1 MIAISGG
8 GTGGHLMIAKTIC
21 EELNNR
27 GEKTIFIGSQS
38 GQDRLWFENDSSFEY
53 KYFLPSSG
61 VVNKKG
67 LSKIFSFLNI
77 IKLSFKCMGIF
88 KRHDIEK
95 IICVG
100 GYSAAPASF
109 AAILT
114 KKEIYIHEQNAVT
127 GKLNKFIKK
136 FAKKFFS
143 SYEGKFYSYP
153 VNLKFFQTS
162 RVRNELKNIMFL
174 GGSQGAKFINTL
186 ALELALGLK
195 EKNIKIIHQCGA
207 KEFDNI
213 KRKYDE
219 LGINADIFAFDKNI
233 EQKMKEADL
242 CISRAGASSLWELC
256 ANKLPCIFIPFPFAA
271 KNHQFFNAK
280 FLSDKNLCILINQN
294 DASKEVILSHINS
307 INLYKISNGL
317 DGIIQ
322 KDGAKIIVD
331 EILA

>member
-8 GTGGHLMIAKTIC
+8 GTGGHLIIAKTLC
-21 EELNNR
+21 EELNKR

-38 GQDRLWFENDSSFEY
+38 GQDKLWFENDSSFEY

-67 LSKIFSFLNI
+67 LSKIFSLLNMI
-77 IKLSFKCMGIF
+77 NLSFKCMEIF
-88 KRHDIEK
+88 KKHNIEK

-109 AAILT
+109 AAILA

-127 GKLNKFIKK
+127 GKLNKITKK

-143 SYEGKFYSYP
+143 SYEDKFYSYP

-162 RVRNELKNIMFL
+162 RLRSGLKTIMFL
-174 GGSQGAKFINTL
+174 GGSQGAKFINAL
-186 ALELALGLK
+186 ALELALNLK
-195 EKNIKIIHQCGA
+195 EKNIKIIHQCGS
-207 KEFDNI
+207 KEFDEI
-213 KRKYDE
+213 KQRYDK
-219 LGINADIFAFDKNI
+219 LGIDADIFAFHKNI
-233 EQKMKEADL
+233 EQKMKEADI

-280 FLSDKNLCILINQN
+280 FLSDKNLCVLINQN
-294 DASKEVILSHINS
+294 DVNKEVILSHINS
-307 INLYKISNGL
+307 MDLHKISNGL
-317 DGIIQ
+317 GEIIQ